1 MSQSARREK
10 VLKFMEQQNVQ
21 ALLLS
26 NSANFA
32 WYTGGADNR
41 VDCSSAEGV
50 AALLITRE
58 TEWVLTN
65 NIEADRMREEET
77 PQFEV
82 VEHPWQE
89 GGARLLGE
97 LVGNARLGAD
107 GAVGGAKDVEKGVT
121 PLRYVLDDEAVRRY
135 REVGADAVA
144 AMDEAAAVLEPGVD
158 EREAA
163 AELSAACRRRGLFTP
178 VLFAASGERLSHYRH
193 PIPYGGPLG
202 ARCMLV
208 VCAERSGLF
217 ANLTRLVHFEDPD
230 PETARRQ
237 RACQEI
243 LRRLRAEATHEG
255 RTLAD
260 IFTDCQRLYAEEGY
274 PDGWR
279 DHHQG
284 GLTGYAP
291 REIIATPDTQ
301 LEIGAG
307 MAFAWNPSLLGGAK
321 AEETFILA
329 SWGREVI
336 AT

>member
-1 MSQSARREK
+1 MDR
-10 VLKFMEQQNVQ
+10 QNVQ
-21 ALLLS
+21 ALQLS
-26 NSANFA
+26 SPANFA

-41 VDCSSAEGV
+41 VDHSSVEGV
-50 AALLITRE
+50 AALLITQE
-58 TEWVLTN
+58 AEHVLTN
-65 NIEADRMREEET
+65 NIEAGRMRAEET

-82 VEHPWQE
+82 AEYLWYE
-89 GGARLLGE
+89 
-97 LVGNARLGAD
+97 GNARLLSELAGGSLLGAD
-107 GAVGGAKDVEKGVT
+107 SAVEGAKDVGKAIA
-121 PLRYVLDDEAVRRY
+121 PLRYVLDEEAVRRY

-144 AMDEAAAVLEPGVD
+144 AMDAAAAVLEPGVD

-163 AELSAACRRRGLFTP
+163 AELSAACRRRKLLAP
-178 VLFAASGERLSHYRH
+178 VLLAASEKRLSRYRH

-208 VCAERSGLF
+208 VCAERGGLF

-230 PETARRQ
+230 AETARRHK
-237 RACQEI
+237 ACQEI
-243 LRRLRAEATHEG
+243 LRRLRTEATYEG
-255 RTLAD
+255 HTLAG
-260 IFTDCQRLYAEEGY
+260 IFTDCQRFYAEQGY

-291 REIIATPDTQ
+291 REMIATPDTQ
-301 LEIGAG
+301 LEIEAG

-329 SWGREVI
+329 SGGREVI